1 MENKISIQISEADEL
16 IMNNA
21 YQTIRDTFKKYG
33 ITLSSKDRQDLPKM
47 ADGTEAFVQKALE
60 LAGKNPQFMPP
71 FMDLPEM
78 KKDLDAYF
86 QIKPFVV
93 QAKQS
98 WDEFSDTAME
108 AGSEAYVQALAFY
121 NSIKLAVKMKIP
133 GAKAIYEE
141 LRKRFEVSSKA
152 SSASE
157 D

>member
-1 MENKISIQISEADEL
+1 MENKVSIQISEADQQIL
-16 IMNNA
+16 NNA
-21 YQTIRDTFKKYG
+21 YQTIRETFRKYA
-33 ITLSSKDRQDLPKM
+33 ITLSPKDRQDLPKM
-47 ADGTEAFVQKALE
+47 ADGTEAFVLKALE
-60 LAGKNPQFMPP
+60 LASKNPQFNPP
-71 FMDLPEM
+71 FMDLVEM

-86 QIKPFVV
+86 QIKPFLTMA
-93 QAKQS
+93 QQS

-141 LRKRFEVSSKA
+141 LKKRFEVSPKSN
-152 SSASE
+152 SSPE